1 MHSALYMCGDAM
13 QEVDKLVLLTTS
25 GNLSIIQF
33 DATLYRFVSLSQI
46 PLVPAGRQGLLPA
59 QALHVEPCGH
69 AIAIAGY
76 NWVALMP
83 IAVATQTPLEDSTIL
98 AVLPS
103 FLSSIIHNPRQKAP
117 APPTPFGPDSPVDL
131 PITASSDVSFSRS
144 YTSDEAWLR
153 AQTDSCRLDAMWMA
167 SDLNSIQD
175 LVQDQEEHLSPASPL
190 TSMPPSGLIRSTC
203 FVEIPGK
210 QNSLALAVLYYVAPD
225 SGSTLDIL
233 QWTHDKTLGVKY
245 RLQLHELADM
255 FDFLLGSLVL
265 DICTVR
271 NCQSG
276 LVLLLETGLVLL
288 DLADIVDGGPN
299 TPTGRVVH
307 QNRVRCHSFAKGS
320 SQSSIA
326 SVGVVYGAKWPAG
339 PQTPSHVA
347 PDPADISTPATT
359 ADEQPAGRSDPFG
372 VQNSTRLLTSGCWRE
387 RLSPAFSAYPPST
400 EPAELHQELLLGFDV
415 CEGFEHSVLSL
426 VVKKQLARERKGSGW
441 FADLQDT
448 NFRPGSTPTSMLSLS
463 NNHVLLGCETGDGC
477 IARLPTPSPG
487 GSAGSPLALGP
498 SVTST
503 LHNAAPIWAFT
514 VANLQRLP
522 QDQVYAACGDSSNG
536 SIRVIQADQTV
547 EVLYESP
554 ADYPGISGMWSIPP
568 WPGADFHCLLVLS
581 FASGSRAMATGS
593 TLRDVTDGVGLVA
606 NERTLACACLADRLL
621 LQVMHKRMQLFT
633 MDAALAPDQGEL
645 SCSPSGDRSRARL
658 GEHLTLED
666 LEISTPDDHM
676 PGDQQQGEEE
686 QTGRG
691 HATRDP
697 IPTRSSSHPI
707 TPTEREVCG
716 AASSQV
722 WRCGEDVWMPP
733 GGASIS
739 TAAAADATVVA
750 SCTHFKGLV
759 AVQAVLADE
768 GCGGRPWVAGA
779 VAQSPGK
786 RKRSRRRWCLQE
798 TARVALEDEVS
809 CIHLLPYPQ
818 GGRGCKLVAAGTYK
832 PGLQLLLLQTGERNP
847 GTSQQPC
854 FLPFASVAITPLMHQ
869 TFHGGAAAAPEEPPG
884 SPRKALPD
892 QAIPESAQILPLQS
906 RDDDVQ
912 VLLGLRNG
920 TMLQVTAQ
928 QTHSPQEPPLA
939 DPFQHPNPAVS
950 HPAGSCG
957 TGLGAPQ
964 LQLAAMKH
972 LGSLPVVLIPLP
984 TAVGLKGSSL
994 ALSDRMALLSCAP
1007 GTGRAVASPLA
1018 VAGVT
1023 HAVPLWQPATS
1034 ASGALHSRF
1043 TVLCASSSGRLQLL
1057 DLQHQEHPNM
1067 RSLPLLPP
1075 ARPVHLTVHPS
1086 KAVLV
1091 VASQGS
1097 DKLWELRCMH
1107 PVTGATLARYPL
1119 QAGECVSGICMW
1131 QRPPRPAAQ
1140 KPSAR
1145 ATPLFTAPSEANE
1158 EGESC
1163 STTEA
1168 AMPNPMVKAEGQ
1180 EEEGAA
1186 TSMAEARPK
1195 EEQGMEAGM
1204 AGSKAAEEEDAES
1217 SAEADK
1223 EEDEV
1228 FVVVGTGEG
1237 LKASSW
1243 SPCKGRLLL
1252 IQLAKSGSTHK
1263 GLWLHTLAELKFA
1276 EQVHAVAVLPSCAP
1290 KSDQAA
1296 EGVIVAAVGRRLV
1309 AFGEQHG
1316 QLQKHHLTATAQP
1329 VTCLSP
1335 DGDTGRFVASNEMD
1349 SVMAYDFKADSG
1361 FRMIHADRHSQ
1372 PISHCAAVQNPTPS
1386 QATIAAVDQ
1395 KGRALFMAPEPETY
1409 GPERNMYTAVQYH
1422 LGQAPAGIAEG
1433 NLRQRPRDDD
1443 NNAEPSQTA
1452 SPSFS
1457 IHQDSFSLSWS
1468 ALPEFGGDALRGG
1481 GGAEES
1487 GMGFM
1492 VGPAVHPPQT
1502 FGRPQVM
1509 PSGQGAIGHRS
1520 LKADKGRA
1528 TKSSSWVTVTTAGD
1542 AMQLTSISE
1551 EQHKLLADLQH
1562 VMVKDAATAP
1572 LSGCSLEQYRAARDS
1587 PGCGRL
1593 HPAKGPHI
1601 ALDGDLLA
1609 QFLYLP
1615 VPLQQR
1621 LVSAVLA
1628 HQAVKQASEGTHAG
1642 QEPLVS
1648 LPVLIWALEG
1658 TLPIC

>member
-1 MHSALYMCGDAM
+1 MAVPETSPPVRVVHNSM
-13 QEVDKLVLLTTS
+13 QMLAQTVVKEVDKLVLLTTS
-25 GNLSIIQF
+25 GNLSVIQF
-33 DATLYRFVSLSQI
+33 DVTLYRFVSLSQI

-69 AIAIAGY
+69 AIAVSGY

-83 IAVATQTPLEDSTIL
+83 TAVVTQTPLADSPIL
-98 AVLPS
+98 A
-103 FLSSIIHNPRQKAP
+103 
-117 APPTPFGPDSPVDL
+117 
-131 PITASSDVSFSRS
+131 
-144 YTSDEAWLR
+144 E
-153 AQTDSCRLDAMWMA
+153 
-167 SDLNSIQD
+167 
-175 LVQDQEEHLSPASPL
+175 QEEHLSPASPL
-190 TSMPPSGLIRSTC
+190 TLMPPSGLIRSIC

-210 QNSLALAVLYYVAPD
+210 QHSLALAVLYYVAPD
-225 SGSTLDIL
+225 SGFTLDIL
-233 QWTHDKTLGVKY
+233 QWTPQDTTLSVKY
-245 RLQLHELADM
+245 RLQLHELAEM

-265 DICTVR
+265 DMCTVR

-276 LVLLLETGLVLL
+276 LVLLFETGLVLS

-299 TPTGRVVH
+299 APTGTAVH

-326 SVGVVYGAKWPAG
+326 SLGVVYGAKWPDG
-339 PQTPSHVA
+339 PHTSSHVA
-347 PDPADISTPATT
+347 HKPAELSAPSSV
-359 ADEQPAGRSDPFG
+359 ADEQPSGRSDPFG
-372 VQNSTRLLTSGCWRE
+372 AQTSPWLLTSGCWRE
-387 RLSPAFSAYPPST
+387 RVPPAFSAYPACA

-415 CEGFEHSVLSL
+415 CEGFEHSVLSM
-426 VVKKQLARERKGSGW
+426 VVKKKLAREGQGSGW

-448 NFRPGSTPTSMLSLS
+448 KFRPRSTPTSMLSLP

-477 IARLPTPSPG
+477 IARLPTPSQG
-487 GSAGSPLALGP
+487 GSAGGPLAHRP
-498 SVTST
+498 SVTCT
-503 LHNAAPIWAFT
+503 LHNAAPVWAFT

-522 QDQVYAACGDSSNG
+522 QDQVYAACGDSSSG

-568 WPGADFHCLLVLS
+568 WPGADFHSLLVLS

-593 TLRDVTDGVGLVA
+593 TLRDVTEGVGLVA

-676 PGDQQQGEEE
+676 PQDQRQRDED
-686 QTGRG
+686 QTGWG
-691 HATRDP
+691 HVSRSP
-697 IPTRSSSHPI
+697 IPTPSRSHPI
-707 TPTEREVCG
+707 TASDPEVCG
-716 AASSQV
+716 ATSSQV
-722 WRCGEDVWMPP
+722 WRGGEDIWMPP

-739 TAAAADATVVA
+739 TAAAADGIAVA

-768 GCGGRPWVAGA
+768 GSGGRPWVAGA

-798 TARVALEDEVS
+798 TACVALQDEVS

-832 PGLQLLLLQTGERNP
+832 P
-847 GTSQQPC
+847 
-854 FLPFASVAITPLMHQ
+854 
-869 TFHGGAAAAPEEPPG
+869 APEEPPG

-892 QAIPESAQILPLQS
+892 QAIPESVQILPLQS
-906 RDDDVQ
+906 RHDDVQ

-920 TMLQVTAQ
+920 TMLQLTAQ
-928 QTHSPQEPPLA
+928 QIHSPAQPPHA

-950 HPAGSCG
+950 YSHGFGPR
-957 TGLGAPQ
+957 AP
-964 LQLAAMKH
+964 
-972 LGSLPVVLIPLP
+972 
-984 TAVGLKGSSL
+984 
-994 ALSDRMALLSCAP
+994 
-1007 GTGRAVASPLA
+1007 
-1018 VAGVT
+1018 
-1023 HAVPLWQPATS
+1023 QPATA
-1034 ASGALHSRF
+1034 ASGVFHSRF

-1091 VASQGS
+1091 VACQGS
-1097 DKLWELRCMH
+1097 DKLWEMRCMH

-1119 QAGECVSGICMW
+1119 QAGERISGICMW
-1131 QRPPRPAAQ
+1131 QRPPRAAAQ

-1145 ATPLFTAPSEANE
+1145 AAPLFTASGEANE
-1158 EGESC
+1158 EGRSS
-1163 STTEA
+1163 STIEA
-1168 AMPNPMVKAEGQ
+1168 AMPIPEVKAEAQ

-1186 TSMAEARPK
+1186 AGMAEARP
-1195 EEQGMEAGM
+1195 EEEEGVEAGT
-1204 AGSKAAEEEDAES
+1204 AGPKAAEEEDDAQGMLET
-1217 SAEADK
+1217 DK
-1223 EEDEV
+1223 EEHEV

-1237 LKASSW
+1237 VKAGSW

-1252 IQLAKSGSTHK
+1252 IQLAKSGATHK
-1263 GLWLHTLAELKFA
+1263 GLWLHTVAELKFA
-1276 EQVHAVAVLPSCAP
+1276 DQIHAVAVLPGCAP
-1290 KSDQAA
+1290 KSGHAA

-1335 DGDTGRFVASNEMD
+1335 GGVTGRFAASNEMD
-1349 SVMAYDFKADSG
+1349 SVMAYEFKTDSG
-1361 FRMIHADRHSQ
+1361 FHMIHADRHSR
-1372 PISHCAAVQNPTPS
+1372 PISHCAALQNPTPS

-1422 LGQAPAGIAEG
+1422 LGQAPAGIVEG
-1433 NLRQRPRDDD
+1433 NLRQHPRDDE

-1452 SPSFS
+1452 SSSSAISHDHDRFGL
-1457 IHQDSFSLSWS
+1457 SLS
-1468 ALPEFGGDALRGG
+1468 ALPEFGRDVPREGR
-1481 GGAEES
+1481 GAEEP
-1487 GMGFM
+1487 GVGFT
-1492 VGPAVHPPQT
+1492 VGSAVHPPQT
-1502 FGRPQVM
+1502 TGRPQGMSSGQEAIADSSRKAGQLETALGAAGYILPKVHILPWM
-1509 PSGQGAIGHRS
+1509 GICLRRMEQRAGQALNNQGNKLENRAQTGSANAGPNPTSGNQGYGGQQGGMGGQQGGFGGQGMSGQGMG
-1520 LKADKGRA
+1520 GQ
-1528 TKSSSWVTVTTAGD
+1528 GG
-1542 AMQLTSISE
+1542 AMQQGGGMQGGGMQGGGMGARGPQGGMQGGMPQQGGGGGGVSGSYETHR
-1551 EQHKLLADLQH
+1551 HKDDL
-1562 VMVKDAATAP
+1562 D
-1572 LSGCSLEQYRAARDS
+1572 E
-1587 PGCGRL
+1587 
-1593 HPAKGPHI
+1593 KGSY
-1601 ALDGDLLA
+1601 
-1609 QFLYLP
+1609 Q
-1615 VPLQQR
+1615 
-1621 LVSAVLA
+1621 SN
-1628 HQAVKQASEGTHAG
+1628 
-1642 QEPLVS
+1642 
-1648 LPVLIWALEG
+1648 
-1658 TLPIC
+1658 

>member
-1 MHSALYMCGDAM
+1 MAVPETSPPVRVVHNSMQMLAQTVVKVDGIHRAVVGRFRHPNTSDVLLAKETSLVLASANGEGSLTTHHTQPLHATILNLQVLRAQQQTTAS

-25 GNLSIIQF
+25 GNLSVIQF
-33 DATLYRFVSLSQI
+33 DVTLYRFVSLSQI

-69 AIAIAGY
+69 AIAVSGY

-83 IAVATQTPLEDSTIL
+83 TAVVTQTPLADSPIL

-103 FLSSIIHNPRQKAP
+103 FLSSSIHSPSQKAP
-117 APPTPFGPDSPVDL
+117 APPTPTGPDLPVDV
-131 PITASSDVSFSRS
+131 PITATGAPSPSRS
-144 YTSDEAWLR
+144 YTSDEAWLK

-175 LVQDQEEHLSPASPL
+175 LVQEQEEHLSPASPL
-190 TSMPPSGLIRSTC
+190 TLMPPSGLIRSIC

-210 QNSLALAVLYYVAPD
+210 QHSLALAVLYYVAPD
-225 SGSTLDIL
+225 SGFTLDIL
-233 QWTHDKTLGVKY
+233 QWTPQDTTLSVKY
-245 RLQLHELADM
+245 RLQLHELAEM

-265 DICTVR
+265 DMCTVR

-276 LVLLLETGLVLL
+276 LVLLFETGLVLS

-299 TPTGRVVH
+299 APTGTAVH

-326 SVGVVYGAKWPAG
+326 SLGVVYGAKWPDG
-339 PQTPSHVA
+339 PHTSSHVA
-347 PDPADISTPATT
+347 HKPAELSAPSSV
-359 ADEQPAGRSDPFG
+359 ADEQPSGRSDPFG
-372 VQNSTRLLTSGCWRE
+372 AQTSPWLLTSGCWRE
-387 RLSPAFSAYPPST
+387 RVPPAFSAYPACA

-415 CEGFEHSVLSL
+415 CEGFEHSVLSM
-426 VVKKQLARERKGSGW
+426 VVKKKLAREGQGSGW

-448 NFRPGSTPTSMLSLS
+448 KFRPRSTPTSMLSLP

-477 IARLPTPSPG
+477 IARLPTPSQG
-487 GSAGSPLALGP
+487 GSAGGPLAHRP
-498 SVTST
+498 SVTCT
-503 LHNAAPIWAFT
+503 LHNAAPVWAFT

-522 QDQVYAACGDSSNG
+522 QDQVYAACGDSSSG

-568 WPGADFHCLLVLS
+568 WPGADFHSLLVLS

-593 TLRDVTDGVGLVA
+593 TLRDVTEGVGLVA

-676 PGDQQQGEEE
+676 PQDQRQRDED
-686 QTGRG
+686 QTGWG
-691 HATRDP
+691 HVSRSP
-697 IPTRSSSHPI
+697 IPTPSRSHPI
-707 TPTEREVCG
+707 TASDPEVCG
-716 AASSQV
+716 ATSSQV
-722 WRCGEDVWMPP
+722 WRGGEDIWMPP

-739 TAAAADATVVA
+739 TAAAADGIAVA

-768 GCGGRPWVAGA
+768 GSGGRPWVAGA

-798 TARVALEDEVS
+798 TACVALQDEVS

-832 PGLQLLLLQTGERNP
+832 PGLQLLILQPGEPNP
-847 GTSQQPC
+847 GMSQQPR

-869 TFHGGAAAAPEEPPG
+869 SFQGGAAAAPEEPPG

-892 QAIPESAQILPLQS
+892 QAIPESVQILPLQS
-906 RDDDVQ
+906 RHDDVQ

-920 TMLQVTAQ
+920 TMLQLTAQ
-928 QTHSPQEPPLA
+928 QIHSPAQPPHA

-950 HPAGSCG
+950 YSHGFGPRAPQVQ
-957 TGLGAPQ
+957 TQPPQ

-1007 GTGRAVASPLA
+1007 GTGRAVVSPLA

-1023 HAVPLWQPATS
+1023 HAVPLWQPATA
-1034 ASGALHSRF
+1034 ASGVFHSRF

-1091 VASQGS
+1091 VACQGS
-1097 DKLWELRCMH
+1097 DKLWEMRCMH

-1119 QAGECVSGICMW
+1119 QAGERISGICMW
-1131 QRPPRPAAQ
+1131 QRPPRAAAQ

-1145 ATPLFTAPSEANE
+1145 AAPLFTASGEANE
-1158 EGESC
+1158 EGRSS
-1163 STTEA
+1163 STIEA
-1168 AMPNPMVKAEGQ
+1168 AMPIPEVKAEAQ

-1186 TSMAEARPK
+1186 AGMAEARP
-1195 EEQGMEAGM
+1195 EEEEGVEAGT
-1204 AGSKAAEEEDAES
+1204 AGPKAAEEEDDAQGMLET
-1217 SAEADK
+1217 DK
-1223 EEDEV
+1223 EEHEV

-1237 LKASSW
+1237 VKAGSW

-1252 IQLAKSGSTHK
+1252 IQLAKSGATHK
-1263 GLWLHTLAELKFA
+1263 GLWLHTVAELKFA
-1276 EQVHAVAVLPSCAP
+1276 DQIHAVAVLPGCAP
-1290 KSDQAA
+1290 KSGHAA

-1335 DGDTGRFVASNEMD
+1335 GGVTGRFAASNEMD
-1349 SVMAYDFKADSG
+1349 SVMAYEFKTDSG
-1361 FRMIHADRHSQ
+1361 FHMIHADRHSR
-1372 PISHCAAVQNPTPS
+1372 PISHCAALQNPTPS

-1422 LGQAPAGIAEG
+1422 LGQAPAGIVEG
-1433 NLRQRPRDDD
+1433 NLRQHPRDDE

-1452 SPSFS
+1452 SSSSAISHDHDRFGL
-1457 IHQDSFSLSWS
+1457 SLS
-1468 ALPEFGGDALRGG
+1468 ALPEFGRDVPREGR
-1481 GGAEES
+1481 GAEEP
-1487 GMGFM
+1487 GVGFT
-1492 VGPAVHPPQT
+1492 VGSAVHPPQT
-1502 FGRPQVM
+1502 TGRPQGVK
-1509 PSGQGAIGHRS
+1509 PHSKLACCTFVLVFCKCGQSQKHCAK
-1520 LKADKGRA
+1520 L
-1528 TKSSSWVTVTTAGD
+1528 SSW
-1542 AMQLTSISE
+1542 
-1551 EQHKLLADLQH
+1551 
-1562 VMVKDAATAP
+1562 
-1572 LSGCSLEQYRAARDS
+1572 
-1587 PGCGRL
+1587 
-1593 HPAKGPHI
+1593 HPVSRTFTMSTQQQKGP
-1601 ALDGDLLA
+1601 
-1609 QFLYLP
+1609 
-1615 VPLQQR
+1615 
-1621 LVSAVLA
+1621 
-1628 HQAVKQASEGTHAG
+1628 
-1642 QEPLVS
+1642 S
-1648 LPVLIWALEG
+1648 LMCCP
-1658 TLPIC
+1658 TNT